1 MKPYLD
7 SIINLI
13 ILIYVLISQLSF
25 LIFHFEISWMIYQY
39 FEKMNV
45 QFDEVATSI
54 NCLKIIHKVFLEQFS
69 LDP

>member
-13 ILIYVLISQLSF
+13 ILICFYFTIVF
-25 LIFHFEISWMIYQY
+25 WIFHFEISWMIYQY
-39 FEKMNV
+39 FEKMNG
-45 QFDEVATSI
+45 QFDEVATSS
-54 NCLKIIHKVFLEQFS
+54 NCFKIVNKIFLQQFS